1 MAEGSRIT
9 TRCARSSS
17 GSGAWYASKMT
28 GSIGDRLAAFTEAFN
43 RCDLDAVMA
52 AFAEDA
58 EYRPGD
64 GKVHRGRAAIRAA
77 FAPQFAGAFGAM
89 RFDLEDQLV
98 DERARKAAL
107 RWVCRHDLGGAHGK
121 KVPVLLRLAVRLR
134 HGARVG
140 WEGVDVFHFDEAGQI
155 TRKLT
160 YAGYVRP
167 RLERSLGVAL

>member
-1 MAEGSRIT
+1 MRL
-9 TRCARSSS
+9 
-17 GSGAWYASKMT
+17 KMN

-43 RCDLDAVMA
+43 RCDLDAVME
-52 AFAEDA
+52 AFADDA

-64 GKVHRGRAAIRAA
+64 GKVHRGQAAIRAA
-77 FAPQFAGAFGAM
+77 FAPQFGGAFGAM

-98 DERARKAAL
+98 DEGTRKAAL